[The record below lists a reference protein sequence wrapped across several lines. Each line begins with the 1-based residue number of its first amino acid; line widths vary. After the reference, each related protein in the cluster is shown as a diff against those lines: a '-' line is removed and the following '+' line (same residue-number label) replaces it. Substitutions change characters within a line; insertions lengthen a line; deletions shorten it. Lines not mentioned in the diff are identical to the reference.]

1 MNQYPQFY
9 RKDGRCTRVDSPTEA
24 WTIGLPPDYK
34 VPVLFPT
41 VYPTEAR
48 MLEDMAD
55 REPVDKQIFKDFLI
69 TYYSQNQELFER
81 MKRKHLLN
89 EIKNDE

>member
-1 MNQYPQFY
+1 MEYPIFY
-9 RKDGRCTRVDSPTEA
+9 RKAGKCIRVDGPTET

-41 VYPTEAR
+41 AYPDEAR
-48 MLEDMAD
+48 MLEAMAAL
-55 REPVDKQIFKDFLI
+55 EPVDKQVFKDFLI
-69 TYYSQNQELFER
+69 TYYSQNVELFER